1 MAVDFADQGE
11 AQVEDSQPQ
20 ESTSSKTSDQSS
32 SVHIDLSNEKLGKTL
47 RSEESTSE
55 AIVIVADH
63 GEGQQFPEREVTQ
76 DPVSSNMSDS
86 TSFSDLLSVLDVNPA
101 MLTKLTLNR

>member
-1 MAVDFADQGE
+1 MAVDFIDQGE

-55 AIVIVADH
+55 A
-63 GEGQQFPEREVTQ
+63 
-76 DPVSSNMSDS
+76 
-86 TSFSDLLSVLDVNPA
+86 
-101 MLTKLTLNR
+101 